1 MSLELGVY
9 LVEKTIDPTMFKCI
23 KGPDCDVGGA
33 IGTGVSGKTIGQT
46 MSKRYTNSSSGVG
59 RGMGVSEISSI
70 ITSEGQLESEDGPKR
85 ASSVFYDHF
94 GNPIIKLYY
103 DKNEPISQREGNK
116 IRMASFEMI
125 EEGSVS
131 LMRYEKRDF
140 IKSYFV
146 PTGMGRELIK
156 NRLGKNADM
165 YQKIKRTRK
174 GLCPKCNNH
183 AISLNENFLII
194 QTGIDTKGVAMKT
207 EITEHADKLALKPK
221 PTTADIATE
230 FNKNVYNALVETY
243 EHLKWLFFR

>member
-1 MSLELGVY
+1 MSLESGVY

-85 ASSVFYDHF
+85 ASVFYDHF
-94 GNPIIKLYY
+94 GNPVIKLYIY

-116 IRMASFEMI
+116 IRIASFEMI

-131 LMRYEKRDF
+131 LVRYGEHDS
-140 IKSYFV
+140 IESYFV
-146 PTGMGRELIK
+146 PTSMGRELIK
-156 NRLGKNADM
+156 NRLEKNADM
-165 YQKIKRTRK
+165 YWKTRGTRK
-174 GLCPKCNNH
+174 GRCPRCDNH
-183 AISLNENFLII
+183 KIILNENFLII
-194 QTGIDTKGVAMKT
+194 QTGIDTKGLEMITKISERNPTKLILRPKT
-207 EITEHADKLALKPK
+207 
-221 PTTADIATE
+221 TTAD
-230 FNKNVYNALVETY
+230 FNKDIYGALVETY